1 MLDFS
6 SLNNQCKI
14 KWIIE
19 YLKNKDTIWNAAS
32 PNSLVISLQ
41 ILFFAIQRNTT
52 ISITRFN
59 NGILTVGQYL
69 IKMVIIL

>member
-19 YLKNKDTIWNAAS
+19 YLKNKDTIWNTAS

-52 ISITRFN
+52 ISITH
-59 NGILTVGQYL
+59 VL
-69 IKMVIIL
+69 IMEY